1 MTRIRQAL
9 LAATLLGGAGGGMAM
24 AQQAPAAEPAAQP
37 AAAQPGPA
45 PGMVAGQLQTIK
57 GRVAQYSL
65 TPRGDADGVILADG
79 TEVHL
84 PPHLS
89 AQLTAAVKPGDEVTV
104 QGLRARAMPVV
115 IAHSITDDASN
126 QTVTDPGPG
135 AGPGARD
142 GGQMLEDQGK
152 VKQQLHGPRGDVNGV
167 LLEDGTIVRMPPP
180 EARRLAGELAAG
192 QTVYVRGDGV
202 AGPLGRVIAARAIG
216 PSQAEATE
224 IAAPPPHG
232 RRHGPHGGPD
242 APPRP

>member
-1 MTRIRQAL
+1 MSTTRGIVVVGSGQ
-9 LAATLLGGAGGGMAM
+9 GGV
-24 AQQAPAAEPAAQP
+24 Q
-37 AAAQPGPA
+37 
-45 PGMVAGQLQTIK
+45 
-57 GRVAQYSL
+57 
-65 TPRGDADGVILADG
+65 LADSLRGEGYTGPIDLFG

-115 IAHSITDDASN
+115 IAHSITDDASS

-180 EARRLAGELAAG
+180 EAQRLAGELAAG
-192 QTVYVRGDGV
+192 HG
-202 AGPLGRVIAARAIG
+202 AA
-216 PSQAEATE
+216 
-224 IAAPPPHG
+224 
-232 RRHGPHGGPD
+232 
-242 APPRP
+242 